1 MLQTF
6 LLFLFLIFLNAAFA
20 SAEIAVISI
29 SDARLKNLADG
40 GNKKAARLS
49 ALTAQPAKFL
59 ATIQVA
65 ITMAGFLQG
74 ATAAD
79 QFSEILVSFL
89 VDSGIGIPEQ
99 ILAPVCLF
107 VITVVLAYFSLV
119 FGELV
124 PKRVAMK
131 KPENL
136 ALGMS
141 GILHVVSKV
150 FAPLVWL
157 LTLSTN
163 GILRLIG
170 IDPNEDDEMVTEEEI
185 RMLLLEGQGTRCD
198 PI

>member
-107 VITVVLAYFSLV
+107 VITCDFFQQCFVVFLV
-119 FGELV
+119 DAASCRRVYHGIYGIV
-124 PKRVAMK
+124 PAGLPHGKAPPREGLSHMCPVRAAQ
-131 KPENL
+131 
-136 ALGMS
+136 ALRR
-141 GILHVVSKV
+141 
-150 FAPLVWL
+150 
-157 LTLSTN
+157 
-163 GILRLIG
+163 LRR
-170 IDPNEDDEMVTEEEI
+170 P
-185 RMLLLEGQGTRCD
+185 
-198 PI
+198 